1 MTVTGQQLKKVCS
14 RLDDRSANEIAAILT
29 ELCPKYGI
37 NTYDIFHE
45 FIARLA
51 HECGEFTRYSESL
64 NYMAGTPG
72 SKEGLQKFVKWGR
85 ITQEQAQQY
94 GRKPGQRAN
103 QQMIANIIYGGA
115 WGKKNLG
122 NTQPNDG
129 WALRGSGAIQTTGRA
144 NTQRYC
150 NYVNKRDNTN
160 YTVEQMGEMMRT
172 SHRWAID
179 SACWIFAISFKLID
193 EAIDDQLQEICK
205 RINGGSLGLEDT
217 NKYYGLAKD
226 VFK

>member
-1 MTVTGQQLKKVCS
+1 MIITPEKLKQVCPK
-14 RLDDRSANEIAAILT
+14 LTDKDAAEIASLFT

-51 HECGEFTRYSESL
+51 HECAEFTKYSESL
-64 NYMAGTPG
+64 NY
-72 SKEGLQKFVKWGR
+72 SVEGLQKFVKWKR
-85 ITQEQAQQY
+85 ITASQADQY
-94 GRKPGQRAN
+94 GRKPGQKAN
-103 QQMIANIIYGGA
+103 RQMIANIIYGGA

-122 NTQPNDG
+122 NTLPNDG
-129 WALRGSGAIQTTGRA
+129 WNLRGSGAIQTTGRA

-160 YTVEQMGEMMRT
+160 YTVEQMAELMRT

-193 EAIDDQLQEICK
+193 EAIDDELKAICD
-205 RINGGSLGLEDT
+205 RINGGALGFTDT
-217 NKYYGLAKD
+217 VKYYEKAK
-226 VFK
+226 VAFQ